1 MTTIRQ
7 PQCLST
13 EESAFAAEHFQQV
26 YSFLN
31 ENDLPE
37 EIYYDSAINGFLR
50 AVKQCFSSSDT
61 CNFTKVANAIMRR
74 ECEQYD
80 VMAESEPLIL
90 SFDECYQSA
99 YALEEQIADI
109 KNTMEDAVSSIAIEE
124 TMQSFS
130 ETQQEIIRLLMGGY
144 SKMDI
149 ASMLTL
155 SMNTLCDEI
164 CSIQRKTMYSPLMN
178 AA

>member
-7 PQCLST
+7 PQRLST

-37 EIYYDSAINGFLR
+37 EIYYDSAINGFLM

-61 CNFTKVANAIMRR
+61 CNFTKVANALMRR

-80 VMAESEPLIL
+80 VMAESEPRIF
-90 SFDECYQSA
+90 SFDEYYQSA
-99 YALEEQIADI
+99 YVLEEHIVDI
-109 KNTMEDAVSSIAIEE
+109 KNTMEDAISSIAIEE
-124 TMQSFS
+124 TMQTFT
-130 ETQQEIIRLLMGGY
+130 EIQQEIVRLLMGGY

-155 SMNTLCDEI
+155 SMNTLSNEI
-164 CSIQRKTMYSPLMN
+164 CSIQRKTLHSPLMN

>member
-1 MTTIRQ
+1 MTTIKQ
-7 PQCLST
+7 PQRLSPQ
-13 EESAFAAEHFQQV
+13 ESAFAAEHFQQV

-31 ENDLPE
+31 ANDLPE
-37 EIYYDSAINGFLR
+37 EIYYDSAINGFLT

-61 CNFTKVANAIMRR
+61 CNFTKVANALMRR

-80 VMAESEPLIL
+80 VLAESEPLIL

-130 ETQQEIIRLLMGGY
+130 ETQQEIVRLLMGGY

-155 SMNTLCDEI
+155 SMNTLCNEI

>member
-1 MTTIRQ
+1 
-7 PQCLST
+7 
-13 EESAFAAEHFQQV
+13 
-26 YSFLN
+26 
-31 ENDLPE
+31 
-37 EIYYDSAINGFLR
+37 
-50 AVKQCFSSSDT
+50 
-61 CNFTKVANAIMRR
+61 MRR

>member
-1 MTTIRQ
+1 MTTIKQ
-7 PQCLST
+7 PQRLSPQ
-13 EESAFAAEHFQQV
+13 ESAFAAEHFPQV

-37 EIYYDSAINGFLR
+37 EIYYDSAVNGFLR
-50 AVKQCFSSSDT
+50 AVKQCFSSSGT
-61 CNFTKVANAIMRR
+61 CSFTKVANALMRR

-90 SFDECYQSA
+90 SFDECHQSA

-124 TMQSFS
+124 TMQSFT
-130 ETQQEIIRLLMGGY
+130 ETQQEIVRLLMGGY

-149 ASMLTL
+149 ATMLTL
-155 SMNTLCDEI
+155 SMNTLCNEI